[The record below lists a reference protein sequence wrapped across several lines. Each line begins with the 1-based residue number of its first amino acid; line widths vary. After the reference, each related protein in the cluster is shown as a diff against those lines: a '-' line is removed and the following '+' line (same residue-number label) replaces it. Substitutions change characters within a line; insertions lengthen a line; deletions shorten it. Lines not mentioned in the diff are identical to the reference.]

1 MFVDTYDK
9 GERANSVTNELV
21 EQGLEAKVA
30 VESRSGELFYRVQV
44 VGIESEARGNA
55 IVARLK
61 DSNFRNAKL
70 RKTIN

>member
-1 MFVDTYDK
+1 
-9 GERANSVTNELV
+9 LV
-21 EQGLEAKVA
+21 AQGLEAKVA

-44 VGIESEARGNA
+44 VGIDSEAKGNA

-61 DSNFRNAKL
+61 DNNFRNAKL